1 MLLIL
6 ILKVIGGFM
15 KNNDIKKEE
24 EITFEQAVSELEQI
38 VAKLEGGKFPLEESA
53 NMFQCGV
60 ELSQYC
66 NKMLDETEQ
75 KITKLIDGGEI
86 LKETPFKVE

>member
-1 MLLIL
+1 
-6 ILKVIGGFM
+6 M
-15 KNNDIKKEE
+15 KNNDMEKEE
-24 EITFEQAVSELEQI
+24 KITFEQAVSELEQI

-53 NMFQCGV
+53 NMFQHGV

>member
-1 MLLIL
+1 
-6 ILKVIGGFM
+6 M
-15 KNNDIKKEE
+15 KNSEIKNEVK
-24 EITFEQAVSELEQI
+24 ITFEQAVEELEQI

-53 NMFQCGV
+53 NMFQRGV

-75 KITKLIDGGEI
+75 KIIKLIDGGET
-86 LKETPFKVE
+86 LKETPFAVE

>member
-6 ILKVIGGFM
+6 ILKVIGEFM
-15 KNNDIKKEE
+15 KNDDTKKEE
-24 EITFEQAVSELEQI
+24 KITFEQAVSELEQI
-38 VAKLEGGKFPLEESA
+38 VAKLEGGKFPLEEST
-53 NMFQCGV
+53 NMFQRGV

-75 KITKLIDGGEI
+75 KITKLIDGGET
-86 LKETPFKVE
+86 LEETPFKVE